1 MPRANHRSMPQDSM
15 GMAGQQPQNVVN
27 IAQEEDDE
35 PQDDYDESDDMED
48 DNDEDEFS
56 EEPNDGMH

>member
-1 MPRANHRSMPQDSM
+1 
-15 GMAGQQPQNVVN
+15 MAGQQPQNVVN